1 MCQDAWHG
9 AQTPCLSLRNL
20 ERKPLR
26 YSKGRGMVVLT
37 KTSPTLKL
45 GKVTT
50 DEHVD
55 VL

>member
-1 MCQDAWHG
+1 
-9 AQTPCLSLRNL
+9 
-20 ERKPLR
+20 
-26 YSKGRGMVVLT
+26 MVILT

-55 VL
+55 VFQGLTTVVGA